1 MQDYSL
7 SPAQNQ
13 SLSPAP
19 EHFSFPDFRKRFHQL
34 VMPHVP
40 ALVLDG
46 EGTVRHLTEAA
57 RHLLKYATGRP
68 FDPCFFSHV
77 HGRNLRQ
84 VMHDVAD
91 MVRYGKTQ
99 TSWLLRLRTG
109 QGHWRWFK
117 ATAACQP
124 DASEK
129 AIVVYLR
136 DLYDW

>member
-1 MQDYSL
+1 MQKFPL
-7 SPAQNQ
+7 SPT
-13 SLSPAP
+13 P
-19 EHFSFPDFRKRFHQL
+19 ERLASTDFRKRFHD
-34 VMPHVP
+34 VVTPHVP

-46 EGTVRHLTEAA
+46 EGTIRHLTEAA
-57 RHLLKYATGRP
+57 RRLLKYAADRP

-91 MVRYGKTQ
+91 MVRYGKMQ
-99 TSWLLRLRTG
+99 ASWLLRLRTG

-117 ATAACQP
+117 ATAARQS
-124 DASEK
+124 DASET

-136 DLYDW
+136 DLYNW

>member
-1 MQDYSL
+1 MQEL
-7 SPAQNQ
+7 SP
-13 SLSPAP
+13 LPAP
-19 EHFSFPDFRKRFHQL
+19 KRLAFSDFRKRFQHS
-34 VMPHVP
+34 VAPHAP
-40 ALVLDG
+40 ALILDG
-46 EGTVRHLTEAA
+46 EGTVQHLTEAA
-57 RHLLKYATGRP
+57 RRLLEYAAGRS

-99 TSWLLRLRTG
+99 ASWLLRLRTG
-109 QGHWRWFK
+109 KGRWRWFK

-124 DASEK
+124 EAAET